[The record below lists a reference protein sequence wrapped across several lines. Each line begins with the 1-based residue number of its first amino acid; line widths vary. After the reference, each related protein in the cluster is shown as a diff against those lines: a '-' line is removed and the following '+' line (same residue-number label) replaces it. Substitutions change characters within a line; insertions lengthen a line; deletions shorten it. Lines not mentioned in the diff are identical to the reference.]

1 MNSWIVDAKTEAEK
15 SKKNRD
21 WALGERD
28 KIVQEREGIRSLCE
42 SLRHQRDRAVSDKA
56 QALRDY
62 DNIKKEKMEACKEL
76 KEVRCV
82 SLGQSSCIVI
92 HLVMYRLC
100 SSYGS
105 QKNL

>member
-82 SLGQSSCIVI
+82 SPGQ
-92 HLVMYRLC
+92 
-100 SSYGS
+100 
-105 QKNL
+105 

>member
-1 MNSWIVDAKTEAEK
+1 MEYLSSTVFAALHIFYDCDIILITDAKTEAEK

-76 KEVRCV
+76 KEVR
-82 SLGQSSCIVI
+82 
-92 HLVMYRLC
+92 
-100 SSYGS
+100 
-105 QKNL
+105 